1 MKNLK
6 IIALFIAILFMA
18 SCANRA
24 KFPVSNVAPSAD
36 ITATKKVDKNGNTK
50 ISITAKNLAA
60 ADRLN
65 PPQKV
70 YVAWIAMDEGGV
82 RNLGQMIHKNA
93 NTVSIETLSPQKFS
107 EVFITAEQDGN
118 ISYPEG
124 VEISRVKFDK

>member
-6 IIALFIAILFMA
+6 IISLFVAMLFMI
-18 SCANRA
+18 SCANTA
-24 KFPVSNVAPSAD
+24 KFPVSSVVPSAD
-36 ITATKKVDKNGNTK
+36 ITATKKNDKNGNTK

-60 ADRLN
+60 ADRLT

-70 YVAWIAMDEGGV
+70 YVAWIVKNEGGV
-82 RNLGQMIHKNA
+82 RNLGQMVNKNA
-93 NTVSIETLSPQKFS
+93 NTVTIETLSPQEFS

-124 VEISRVKFDK
+124 VEISRAKFKK